1 MEIIVG
7 GIIEKN
13 GKFLLVQ
20 EAKERCYGK
29 WNFPAGHLENDENI
43 LDGAK
48 REISEECGCKVEING
63 VLKIGNVITSNK
75 NIVLIAFST
84 NLLNENIAFDKN
96 EILDAKWFTC
106 EEILNMK
113 EQLRDY
119 NWIVSVITAFVKKEN
134 ANINMVNILK

>member
-96 EILDAKWFTC
+96 EILDAKWFTY